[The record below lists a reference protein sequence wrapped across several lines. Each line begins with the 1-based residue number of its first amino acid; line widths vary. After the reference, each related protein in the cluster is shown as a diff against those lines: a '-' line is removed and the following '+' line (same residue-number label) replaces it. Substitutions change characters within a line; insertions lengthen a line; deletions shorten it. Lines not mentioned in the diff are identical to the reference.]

1 MRSQAY
7 TISRMFSTKHELA
20 ATVELISNVDNLWTI
35 FSKTRLSPVLGRGA
49 RVPPGRNVDSR
60 ERPNEIEP
68 NIFPNECFYVK
79 FKCEVTLLRRH
90 WWLATAME
98 CKKFLVEIA
107 LDNTEPNTPRV
118 IFLVYTSLQ
127 ATRRPRKSRK
137 YKWQVRYSMMYHERA
152 LDNYF
157 IACHRK

>member
-35 FSKTRLSPVLGRGA
+35 FSKARLSPVLGRGA

-60 ERPNEIEP
+60 ERPKEIEP

-79 FKCEVTLLRRH
+79 FKCEVTLLR
-90 WWLATAME
+90 
-98 CKKFLVEIA
+98 
-107 LDNTEPNTPRV
+107 
-118 IFLVYTSLQ
+118 
-127 ATRRPRKSRK
+127 
-137 YKWQVRYSMMYHERA
+137 
-152 LDNYF
+152 
-157 IACHRK
+157 